1 MEIEK
6 TDKALTLAQTAKSQN
21 LPELFERWLSNHLS
35 LGTRSTYASS
45 LREFGRF
52 LHDRGFQFSHPKEM
66 KPAHLIAY
74 RDWLLSSQ
82 ENSNKTVNRKLSAL
96 SSLFKELRF
105 EQVISVN
112 PAESVKRP
120 PSDIKKARTSFSDNE
135 IKKILSLYDEEER
148 QGLQNKALLS
158 LLAYTGQRISTV
170 LNLRVKDVQ
179 LIEGLTV
186 LSLKVKGGKLRQLPI
201 GFEPAR
207 LVAKVLREKKSPD
220 DYLFSPLRGKK
231 KGENKPISRVAVHQM
246 IKRSLSKIKA
256 NPNKSAHGFRRSV
269 LTKLL
274 NTEGI
279 SAEQV
284 REEVSFHSS
293 LDTLALY
300 KMKTE
305 TKLFENP
312 VLSIVYPKETPA
324 KSEP

>member
-1 MEIEK
+1 MSEVGRDTEKNLTVIESRPS
-6 TDKALTLAQTAKSQN
+6 TALA
-21 LPELFERWLSNHLS
+21 EVFDRWLSNHLS
-35 LGTRSTYASS
+35 LGTRSIYASS
-45 LREFGRF
+45 LKEFGSF
-52 LHDRGFQFSHPKEM
+52 LAEKGFHLSHPSDI
-66 KPAHLIAY
+66 KPAHIIAY
-74 RDWLLSSQ
+74 RDWLLSS

-120 PSDIKKARTSFSDNE
+120 PSDIKKPRTSFSDSE
-135 IKKILSLYDEEER
+135 IKRLLSLYDEETR

-158 LLAYTGQRISTV
+158 LLAYTGQRVSTI

-179 LIEGLTV
+179 TVEGLTA

-207 LVAKVLREKKSPD
+207 LVAKVLKEKSSID
-220 DYLFSPLRGKK
+220 DYLFSPLRGTKK
-231 KGENKPISRVAVHQM
+231 NENKPISRVAVHEL
-246 IKRSLSKIKA
+246 IKRSLAKIKA
-256 NPNKSAHGFRRSV
+256 SPNKSAHGFRRSV

-312 VLSIVYPKETPA
+312 VLSIVYH
-324 KSEP
+324 KSSSKD